1 MNRARLQIPPTRAV
15 GFLAL
20 VALLTIAVSVA
31 LLLHNLRDRELEHAR
46 IETVSLTKVFM
57 RQTEQNLD
65 NIDAVLTGVQ
75 ERLQNPYG
83 SQFDLNSL
91 PTHLL
96 LSARIS
102 SIRHITS
109 LFIVDAAGVLVNS
122 SREYPIKQV
131 SVADRAY
138 YQAFA
143 KGQDAG
149 LFIDKPVR
157 SRRDAAWNW
166 HLSRNIHGPDGS
178 FRGVI
183 VVSVDVPQFEQLY
196 NFVKLD
202 FERPFSIY
210 LTDGTLVASIPHR
223 ESQIGDR
230 APELGTDRLPVPGDD
245 VRMLTHA
252 RGDGGRQGFAL
263 GHTARFPMLVSVTN
277 DEQEALYSWRET
289 AWPIFL
295 GSILV
300 GVLITV
306 AAGLLINELIREEA
320 LARELSGANDRYH
333 QTIDSVMDGIVATDE
348 LHNILVFNPAA
359 ERMFGL
365 SAKAVI
371 GQSLDQLLPHRT
383 QDVHQQHV
391 STFVESGTTSK
402 AMGPQMEVMGRRA
415 DGTEFP
421 IESTISQTLIG
432 GKRQLTAVLRDVTE
446 RRSNEKNLREMNTQ
460 LRKLSESLQS
470 VREEERSRISREL
483 HDELGQQLT
492 GLKLEFSWLSNRM
505 LEGREVARDEINGM
519 RLLLDKALSAVRRIS
534 TELRPLILD
543 DLGFA
548 AALAWQIEEFGKRT
562 GITTAQDLTA
572 ADQVT
577 DEALASG
584 LFRIVQESLTNIARH
599 ANATSAEVRIVADS
613 DNLVL
618 TVHDNGKGMNLSPGR
633 SSGIGLVS
641 MRERA
646 IALGAVFAIQSSPG
660 KGSTIEVCLPLT
672 ASSLSKEA
680 A

>member
-20 VALLTIAVSVA
+20 VALLMIAASVA

-102 SIRHITS
+102 SMRHITS

-178 FRGVI
+178 FRGII

-252 RGDGGRQGFAL
+252 RGDGGRQ
-263 GHTARFPMLVSVTN
+263 
-277 DEQEALYSWRET
+277 E
-289 AWPIFL
+289 
-295 GSILV
+295 
-300 GVLITV
+300 
-306 AAGLLINELIREEA
+306 
-320 LARELSGANDRYH
+320 
-333 QTIDSVMDGIVATDE
+333 
-348 LHNILVFNPAA
+348 
-359 ERMFGL
+359 
-365 SAKAVI
+365 
-371 GQSLDQLLPHRT
+371 
-383 QDVHQQHV
+383 
-391 STFVESGTTSK
+391 
-402 AMGPQMEVMGRRA
+402 
-415 DGTEFP
+415 
-421 IESTISQTLIG
+421 
-432 GKRQLTAVLRDVTE
+432 
-446 RRSNEKNLREMNTQ
+446 
-460 LRKLSESLQS
+460 
-470 VREEERSRISREL
+470 
-483 HDELGQQLT
+483 
-492 GLKLEFSWLSNRM
+492 
-505 LEGREVARDEINGM
+505 
-519 RLLLDKALSAVRRIS
+519 
-534 TELRPLILD
+534 
-543 DLGFA
+543 
-548 AALAWQIEEFGKRT
+548 
-562 GITTAQDLTA
+562 
-572 ADQVT
+572 
-577 DEALASG
+577 
-584 LFRIVQESLTNIARH
+584 
-599 ANATSAEVRIVADS
+599 
-613 DNLVL
+613 
-618 TVHDNGKGMNLSPGR
+618 
-633 SSGIGLVS
+633 
-641 MRERA
+641 
-646 IALGAVFAIQSSPG
+646 
-660 KGSTIEVCLPLT
+660 
-672 ASSLSKEA
+672 
-680 A
+680 

>member
-1 MNRARLQIPPTRAV
+1 MSRTRLQIPPTRAV

-20 VALLTIAVSVA
+20 VALLTIAVSVS

-65 NIDAVLTGVQ
+65 NIDAVLSGVQ

-102 SIRHITS
+102 SMRHITS

-138 YQAFA
+138 YQTFA

-230 APELGTDRLPVPGDD
+230 APELGTDKLPVPGDD

-277 DEQEALYSWRET
+277 DEEEALYSWRET
-289 AWPIFL
+289 AWPIFF
-295 GSILV
+295 GSLLV
-300 GVLITV
+300 CVLIVV

-320 LARELSGANDRYH
+320 LAKELSGANDRYH

-348 LHNILVFNPAA
+348 SHNILVFNPAA
-359 ERMFGL
+359 EHMFGL
-365 SAKAVI
+365 SAKSVI
-371 GQSLDQLLPHRT
+371 GQPLGTLIPHRLRDT
-383 QDVHQQHV
+383 HHQHMV
-391 STFVESGTTSK
+391 AFRESGDASK
-402 AMGPQMEVMGRRA
+402 PMGPQLDVMGRRS

-421 IESTISQTLIG
+421 IESTISQALIG
-432 GKRQLTAVLRDVTE
+432 GKRQFTAVLRDVTE
-446 RRSNEKNLREMNTQ
+446 RRRNEENLREMNTQ

-492 GLKLEFSWLSNRM
+492 GLKLEFSWLGNRM
-505 LEGREVARDEINGM
+505 LEGREVTRNEINAM
-519 RLLLDKALSAVRRIS
+519 RLLLDNALTSVRRIS

-543 DLGFA
+543 DLGFS

-599 ANATSAEVRIVADS
+599 ANATCAEVRIVADS

-646 IALGAVFAIQSSPG
+646 IALGAVFAIHSSQG
-660 KGSTIEVCLPLT
+660 NGSTIEVCLPLT